1 MSVLERF
8 FFVEL
13 SHVNHQMGTWYVQ
26 NIHSSRTCAE
36 SIGPENGVVYSETDL
51 NDIVHYVWY
60 ALYVQNKLDT
70 LSVF

>member
-1 MSVLERF
+1 
-8 FFVEL
+8 
-13 SHVNHQMGTWYVQ
+13 MGTWYVQ